1 MANSKDSEQ
10 KKSYTQKMNKNKGI
24 FRAFYDYEEGSL
36 ILSTFLNS
44 YKTQIKQ
51 GKIEQ
56 SWLQINDSYEN

>member
-1 MANSKDSEQ
+1 
-10 KKSYTQKMNKNKGI
+10 MNKNKGI